1 MLSFAVE
8 LFLFET
14 FVVIDNSHV
23 GDFRQVAISNLSAF
37 FSKKGLTAD
46 YCSLCVREQKTAC
59 TNCNFGLG
67 AWRLFDDIETSKYCF
82 GFCFE
87 LIAKWWKRL

>member
-46 YCSLCVREQKTAC
+46 YCSLCVRE
-59 TNCNFGLG
+59 
-67 AWRLFDDIETSKYCF
+67 
-82 GFCFE
+82 
-87 LIAKWWKRL
+87 